1 MFFPVTASRMAKK
14 KKSPMINLSDFFD
27 TLGFSMSESEEESPG
42 VLKRLPAVGKIKKF
56 SIASEKGL
64 WQKMGTC
71 LDKLP
76 EIYSDDE
83 ERSYELP
90 PLLDN
95 TRQPS
100 LYVLYITIEGCP
112 VKTWRRLQVPSTIRL
127 IHLAHI
133 IIRAF
138 GWAGYHLYQFTKGSN
153 FYKLPYCLS
162 DAPVDADDPF
172 LATMQPYLRK
182 EYDMCH
188 VTLGEVL
195 AAKGE
200 KMKFEYDFGDSWIH
214 QVSLS
219 SISSAPDAP
228 LSIRV
233 LSGKGPVLPKT
244 VAVCGAMP
252 NCLKIL
258 PVNSPNTTF
267 LTPPKPS
274 TSKMPT
280 SSSKNIWRRWRK
292 ERCKSNVFGAY
303 NMGLYMIKIHD

>member
-1 MFFPVTASRMAKK
+1 
-14 KKSPMINLSDFFD
+14 MINLSDFFD

-112 VKTWRRLQVPSTIRL
+112 VKTWRRLQVPSKIRL

-200 KMKFEYDFGDSWIH
+200 KMKFDM
-214 QVSLS
+214 
-219 SISSAPDAP
+219 ISVTVGAIKSACRPYRLP
-228 LSIRV
+228 L
-233 LSGKGPVLPKT
+233 
-244 VAVCGAMP
+244 MP
-252 NCLKIL
+252 LC
-258 PVNSPNTTF
+258 P
-267 LTPPKPS
+267 
-274 TSKMPT
+274 
-280 SSSKNIWRRWRK
+280 
-292 ERCKSNVFGAY
+292 
-303 NMGLYMIKIHD
+303 

>member
-27 TLGFSMSESEEESPG
+27 TLGFRMSESEEESPG
-42 VLKRLPAVGKIKKF
+42 VPKILPAVGKIKKF

-64 WQKMGTC
+64 WQKMETC

-228 LSIRV
+228 LSTKV
-233 LSGKGPVLPKT
+233 LSGKGPCPPED
-244 VAVCGAMP
+244 CGGVWGYAELLENP
-252 NCLKIL
+252 TGELAQYHFFD
-258 PVNSPNTTF
+258 PTETF
-267 LTPPKPS
+267 NLEDANFFVQEYLEEVEEGK
-274 TSKMPT
+274 
-280 SSSKNIWRRWRK
+280 
-292 ERCKSNVFGAY
+292 V
-303 NMGLYMIKIHD
+303 

>member
-1 MFFPVTASRMAKK
+1 
-14 KKSPMINLSDFFD
+14 MINLSDFFD